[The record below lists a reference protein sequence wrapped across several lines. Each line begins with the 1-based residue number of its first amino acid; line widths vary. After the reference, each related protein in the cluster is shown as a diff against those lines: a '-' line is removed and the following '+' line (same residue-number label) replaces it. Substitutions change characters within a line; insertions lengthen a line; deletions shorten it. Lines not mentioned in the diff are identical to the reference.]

1 MRGKERKWLFRVLR
15 SSCWMVLFV
24 TMLLLCGCGSGKEK
38 EAQDAGGTEI
48 QVFIA
53 ASLQKA
59 MEEVTTAY
67 NMEHPEVKVT
77 LHADSSGTLMTQIE
91 EGYACDVF
99 FSAAREQM
107 DRLEREDRLVVE
119 GTREDVVSNQLCVI
133 TSQGSGTKVTG
144 LGNIGDAGSIALAD
158 AMVPAGKYTRV
169 AMGNAGILK
178 GDEDVAKMSAKEVS
192 EQLGG
197 VEISEQSN
205 VSKVVAAVAEQS
217 CEVGTV
223 YVSDVYGYEDRVEI
237 LEKIP
242 CQLTGDII
250 YPIAQIINEEAGEA
264 EKAAALDFIGFV
276 TSGKAQEI
284 FEKYDFCVSAG
295 D

>member
-24 TMLLLCGCGSGKEK
+24 TMLLLCGCGSGKENM
-38 EAQDAGGTEI
+38 AQDGDETEI

-77 LHADSSGTLMTQIE
+77 LNADSSGTLMTQIE

-107 DRLEREDRLVVE
+107 DRLESEDRLVVE

-133 TSQGSGTKVTG
+133 TSRGSGTKVSG

-158 AMVPAGKYTRV
+158 ATVPAGKYTRV

-178 GDEDVAKMSAKEVS
+178 GNEDVAKLSTEEVS
-192 EQLGG
+192 KQLGG

-264 EKAAALDFIGFV
+264 EKAAALDYIDFV
-276 TSGKAQEI
+276 TSQKAQEI
-284 FEKYDFCVSAG
+284 FSKYGFFAPAG

>member
-1 MRGKERKWLFRVLR
+1 MRGKEGKSLSRVLR
-15 SSCWMVLFV
+15 SSFWMAFFV
-24 TMLLLCGCGSGKEK
+24 TALFLCGCGLRKEK
-38 EAQDAGGTEI
+38 GAQDAGGTEI

-53 ASLQKA
+53 ASLQNA
-59 MEEVTTAY
+59 MEEVKTAY
-67 NMEHPEVKVT
+67 CLEHPGVKVT

-91 EGYACDVF
+91 EGYVCDVF
-99 FSAAREQM
+99 FSAAQEQM
-107 DRLEREDRLVVE
+107 DRLEGKDRLVVE
-119 GTREDVVSNQLCVI
+119 GTREDVVANQLCVI
-133 TSQGSGTKVTG
+133 TCQGSDTKVSG
-144 LGNIGDAGSIALAD
+144 LGNIGEAGSIALAD
-158 AMVPAGKYTRV
+158 ATVPAGRYTRV
-169 AMGNAGILK
+169 AMGNAGILQ
-178 GDEDVAKMSAKEVS
+178 GEEDPAKMSAKEVS

-205 VSKVVAAVAEQS
+205 VSKVLAAVAERS

-223 YVSDVYGYEDRVEI
+223 YVSDVYGHEDRVEI

-242 CQLTGDII
+242 CRLTGDII
-250 YPIAQIINEEAGEA
+250 YPIAQIRNEEAGEA

-284 FEKYDFCVSAG
+284 FRKYGFDVPAG